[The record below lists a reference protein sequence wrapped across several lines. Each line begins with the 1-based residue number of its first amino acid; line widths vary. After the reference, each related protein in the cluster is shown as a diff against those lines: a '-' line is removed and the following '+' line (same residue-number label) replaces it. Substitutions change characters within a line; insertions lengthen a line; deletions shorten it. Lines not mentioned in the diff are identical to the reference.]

1 MALKKKKVLKTDE
14 IELLDDNNEKIEK
27 EKNEKQKKKEKKDK
41 TSLTSTII
49 LVISIILLLLSI
61 GTYVYIYN
69 KNQELENEINSSK
82 ENVTKVE
89 EAIKNDQKAITEKED
104 EYEKLKEKVKD
115 NLEELNIWE
124 ALKEELNKSLS

>member
-1 MALKKKKVLKTDE
+1 MGVKKKNTLTNEEE
-14 IELLDDNNEKIEK
+14 IELLDNKIEEK
-27 EKNEKQKKKEKKDK
+27 EKRPKKEKKGIVYNVFLILSI
-41 TSLTSTII
+41 TS
-49 LVISIILLLLSI
+49 LLLSI
-61 GTYVYIYN
+61 GVYYYVYN
-69 KNQELENEINSSK
+69 KNQKLENEINSSK